1 MQLTKATVDLL
12 KNFSTI
18 NGSILVKAGN
28 KLETISATKN
38 ILASADVSE
47 TFETQF
53 GIYDLNEFL
62 NLATSEAFIGAD
74 LQFQEKSVVLK
85 NGRSRSR
92 YYYADPSTI
101 ISPTK
106 MLNMPD
112 INVRVKISS
121 DDLKRIKSMASILGK
136 NDFTISG
143 LDDEII
149 MSVSDKKDPTTNNF
163 EMNIAKFDENDVYE
177 SFSMSMKMENLKLI
191 GGDYV
196 VNLAEAKDA
205 TGGGTGVGVAHFVNT
220 SVPVEYYIAMVEAL
234 YGTTRT

>member
-1 MQLTKATVDLL
+1 
-12 KNFSTI
+12 
-18 NGSILVKAGN
+18 
-28 KLETISATKN
+28 
-38 ILASADVSE
+38 
-47 TFETQF
+47 
-53 GIYDLNEFL
+53 
-62 NLATSEAFIGAD
+62 
-74 LQFQEKSVVLK
+74 
-85 NGRSRSR
+85 
-92 YYYADPSTI
+92 
-101 ISPTK
+101 
-106 MLNMPD
+106 
-112 INVRVKISS
+112 
-121 DDLKRIKSMASILGK
+121 
-136 NDFTISG
+136 
-143 LDDEII
+143 

>member
-18 NGSILVKAGN
+18 NGSILVKAGK

-38 ILASADVSE
+38 ILASADVAE

-62 NLATSEAFIGAD
+62 NLATSEAFVGAD

-92 YYYADPSTI
+92 YYYADASTI
-101 ISPTK
+101 ISPTQ
-106 MLNMPD
+106 MLTMPD
-112 INVRVKISS
+112 IDVRVKISS
-121 DDLKRIKSMASILGK
+121 DDLKRIKNMASILGK

-143 LDDEII
+143 VDDEII

-163 EMNIAKFDENDVYE
+163 EMNIMKFDENDVYE
-177 SFSMSMKMENLKLI
+177 PFSMSMKIENLKRI

-196 VNLAEAKDA
+196 VNLASK
-205 TGGGTGVGVAHFVNT
+205 GIAHFVN
-220 SVPVEYYIAMVEAL
+220 SDVPVEYYIAMADST
-234 YGTTRT
+234 YGKKE